1 MPETVRES
9 FRAFAEVIANPRVR
23 KIQIAG
29 AAATL
34 GTWAYAVALPVFAY
48 RAGGA
53 RAVGLLFFARF
64 VLAAAAAPW
73 LGVLADRW
81 SRRQLMLTADAARLA
96 IFSAMTAIAAL
107 GGPAWPVY
115 VLAVSSTMISGSYA
129 PAQAALM
136 PSLVDSPE
144 ELTAANVVG
153 NTISSVGM
161 FAGPAVGGVLL
172 AVSGPAAVFAVNG
185 ASFLWS
191 LAWVVQVPRDE
202 PPSAGG
208 ERRALRDLSQGVK
221 TVIHS
226 SALRVIV
233 GLSAAQ
239 AAVAGAFEVL
249 VVVLALRL
257 LHAGN
262 AGVGWLN
269 TATGAGAIVGAVLVA
284 VFAHRRRLAA
294 GFGIGVFLWG
304 VPIAATVLWLHLPV
318 ALLLVGLVGA
328 GGVLVDV
335 TGMTLI
341 QRSADNEVL
350 GRVFGAL
357 QSLVL
362 TGLAVGSVA
371 APPLVSWLGPRGA
384 VIATGLF
391 LPTLLAL
398 CWMPLRRIDAS
409 GRVEERPLSLLRA
422 IPMFALLPPPTL
434 ERLAAAAAPVV
445 VPAGRL
451 VFDRGE
457 HGDRFYVIDSGNAL
471 VDAEEERE
479 LGTGGFF
486 GEIALLRDT
495 PRTASVRAV
504 DDLHLYALERNDFLA
519 AVTGHA
525 PSLEAA
531 ERVVDVRLAAGLAL

>member
-1 MPETVRES
+1 MPETVTES

-48 RAGGA
+48 HAGGP

-81 SRRQLMLTADAARLA
+81 SRRQLMLAADAARLA

-107 GGPAWPVY
+107 GGPAWPVF
-115 VLAVSSTMISGSYA
+115 VLAVSSTMISGSYG

-172 AVSGPAAVFAVNG
+172 ALSGPAAVFAVNG

-191 LAWVVQVPRDE
+191 LLWVVQVPRDE
-202 PPSAGG
+202 RPKAGR
-208 ERRALRDLSQGVK
+208 ERRALRDLSEGVK

-249 VVVLALRL
+249 LVVLALRL

-304 VPIAATVLWLHLPV
+304 VPIAATVLWLHLPA
-318 ALLLVGLVGA
+318 ALLLVGLTGA

-341 QRSADNEVL
+341 QRSADNELL

-362 TGLAVGSVA
+362 AGLAVGSVA

-384 VIATGLF
+384 LVATGLF

-398 CWMPLRRIDAS
+398 CWMPLRQIDAS
-409 GRVEERPLSLLRA
+409 GRVEERPLALLRA

-434 ERLAAAAAPVV
+434 ERLAAVATPVV
-445 VPAGRL
+445 VPADTF

-457 HGDRFYVIDSGNAL
+457 HGDRFYVIDSGHAL
-471 VDAEEERE
+471 VEADEARE
-479 LGTGGFF
+479 LGTGDFF

-495 PRTASVRAV
+495 PRTAAVRAV
-504 DDLHLYALERNDFLA
+504 DDLHLFALERNDFLA

-531 ERVVDVRLAAGLAL
+531 DRVVDVRLAAGLAL

>member
-304 VPIAATVLWLHLPV
+304 VPIAATVLWLRLPV

-434 ERLAAAAAPVV
+434 ERLAAAATPVV

-479 LGTGGFF
+479 LGTGDFF